1 MTNLAT
7 LPADIRMSIEAQR
20 IASLWICR
28 VADGTWTH
36 EKVKLEISA
45 IADEAFREEVR
56 RWCRHFN
63 AIRKIKANQEPSPR
77 KVKTARPASSR
88 WRR

>member
-7 LPADIRMSIEAQR
+7 LPDDIRMSFEAQR
-20 IASLWICR
+20 LASLWICH
-28 VADGTWTH
+28 VAEGEWTH
-36 EKVKLEISA
+36 EKVKLEISG

-63 AIRKIKANQEPSPR
+63 SIRKIKANPEPTPR
-77 KVKTARPASSR
+77 RVKKSLPTSSR